1 MHYLLL
7 LVAFVLLL
15 GGAVLFTN
23 AVEWAGIRLE
33 LGTGAVGSILAA
45 VATALPESVIP
56 ILAIL
61 SGGGAEQI
69 AVGSILGAPF
79 LLATLAMLL
88 VGISTHVFAGR
99 RDQDTRLEVHGA
111 TTARDL
117 GIVVVSLTAA
127 AILGVV
133 GNQTTR
139 VIAAVLFVCC
149 YAGYVW
155 LTIRH
160 GGEEGDEPKG
170 LYFDPTK
177 GDPPSNWAIIGQF
190 VAGVGAIVGGA
201 ELFVRQIE
209 HIAEAAGIS
218 ALVLALII
226 APLATELPEK
236 VNSFF
241 WVREGKDALALGNI
255 TGAMVFQSCIPTAIG
270 IALAADAWKVS
281 PDSFLSFA
289 SAGIA
294 FASTA
299 FIFLPMVRRGSLS
312 GKHLLVGGLFYVLY
326 VLIVV
331 ARLAGVF

>member
-117 GIVVVSLTAA
+117 GIVVVFLTVA

-133 GNQTTR
+133 GSQTTR

-236 VNSFF
+236 VNSIL
-241 WVREGKDALALGNI
+241 WSRQGKDALAVGNI
-255 TGAMVFQSCIPTAIG
+255 SGAMVFQSLIPVAVG
-270 IALAADAWKVS
+270 LAFTSW
-281 PDSFLSFA
+281 
-289 SAGIA
+289 
-294 FASTA
+294 
-299 FIFLPMVRRGSLS
+299 SLS
-312 GKHLLVGGLFYVLY
+312 TPALVVVGCAVVGAVLTLALVLTLRRIVWPLMAAFGALYVGGVAYV
-326 VLIVV
+326 
-331 ARLAGVF
+331 AAG